1 MSLLFT
7 CLALITFIILYYILC
22 CQGVKDKVGKI
33 LSSYFFN
40 NFLRFFTEGYLE
52 ITFSSFLNIAAR
64 PIDSTAEIISL
75 SVSFAVG
82 IPMIVFPF
90 VAGAL
95 LYDKSKEIKGGHE
108 QYMKR
113 FGTMYKELRLD
124 REWYLFQY
132 YPIFLV
138 RRLIFV
144 VFLIV
149 MLSYPEMQC
158 N

>member
-1 MSLLFT
+1 M
-7 CLALITFIILYYILC
+7 
-22 CQGVKDKVGKI
+22 KDKVGKI

-52 ITFSSFLNIAAR
+52 ITFACILNMAAR

-75 SVSFAVG
+75 SISVVVG
-82 IPMIVFPF
+82 IPMIIFPF

-149 MLSYPEMQC
+149 MLSYTEIQC